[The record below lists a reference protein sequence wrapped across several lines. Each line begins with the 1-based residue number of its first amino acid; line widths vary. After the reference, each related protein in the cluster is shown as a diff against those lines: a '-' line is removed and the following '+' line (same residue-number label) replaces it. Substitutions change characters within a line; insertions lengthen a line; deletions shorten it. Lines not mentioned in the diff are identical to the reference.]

1 MRSTATSPSAALGE
15 RRVYFSIAQASEH
28 VGVSGRTIRRWIA
41 EGRLA
46 GYRVGPRLLRV
57 DRAELEA
64 LYSAIP
70 TAIRR
75 GSS

>member
-1 MRSTATSPSAALGE
+1 MRSFATLQSPALRG
-15 RRVYFSIAQASEH
+15 RRTYVSLAQAAEH
-28 VGVSGRTIRRWIA
+28 VGVSERTIRRWIA
-41 EGRLA
+41 DGRLA

-64 LYSAIP
+64 LFSAIP

-75 GSS
+75 GGC